1 MESEEDEVVR
11 DEDEVVRDQDEV
23 LLSGTR
29 KRRFDQQQIASL
41 TAYYN
46 TGMKGEGEQ
55 YSSKINHAAQLKLA
69 WQLHK

>member
-1 MESEEDEVVR
+1 MESDE
-11 DEDEVVRDQDEV
+11 DEV

-55 YSSKINHAAQLKLA
+55 YSSKINHAAAETGFSDSYTSKGIFALIA
-69 WQLHK
+69 

>member
-11 DEDEVVRDQDEV
+11 DEDEV

-55 YSSKINHAAQLKLA
+55 YSSKINHAAAETGLTVTQVKVYLP
-69 WQLHK
+69 